1 MINSYWLS
9 ILFLLPPNYIPYPSD
24 PDMLEIGNGNMLE
37 VGNGNMTIYLHYWFI
52 ISFGIFVEEEM
63 YCDFF

>member
-37 VGNGNMTIYLHYWFI
+37 VGNGNLTRYLHCWLI
-52 ISFGIFVEEEM
+52 MAFGGFVEVTM
-63 YCDFF
+63 YYNLV